1 MNQTRGE
8 RVTQVWDDPKL
19 WIHEE
24 DIGGI
29 VKARFYEARSSGKWL
44 YGFEISYTD
53 DRFEY
58 FDSKEAARAAMLV
71 AIKEVFKGE
80 LNALFWTD

>member
-1 MNQTRGE
+1 MTQTRGE

-24 DIGGI
+24 DIGSI

-44 YGFEISYTD
+44 YGFEISYTCNSQPVLTV
-53 DRFEY
+53 E
-58 FDSKEAARAAMLV
+58 EQTP
-71 AIKEVFKGE
+71 E
-80 LNALFWTD
+80 LPALPSYKYRPET